1 MGERRRE
8 VEGPIPYNAA
18 VARDAPS
25 SDVFDRIRYAQCWE
39 DAALLEQ
46 GLEIGPDDD
55 VLSVLSGGCNSLAL
69 VLAGARSVTAVDLS
83 LPQVAVAELKVA
95 GIKEL
100 EYDDFVRLIG
110 ARESTRRKELY
121 RAVRPS
127 LTEAVARYWD
137 AHAEVIEAGVISS
150 GKFEGYFE
158 LFRDRVLPLIHRRA
172 VIEGLLQQRGL
183 DAQRRYYAASWDT
196 WRWRTVFRV
205 FFGRRVMG
213 WLGRDPSFF
222 QYVEG
227 GSVGEAILRRARHG
241 LTEVPVE
248 TNPFLEFILTGRY
261 RDLDNTHRYLSEAGF
276 SALKDGRVDRLR
288 IVHAD
293 LWDHVPSQA
302 EGSYSAFNLSD
313 VFEYVSEAAYIGQLD
328 HLMRVARPG
337 ARLAYWNMMV
347 PRSRPQAL
355 AERLETFP
363 ARAAELHSGDRAF
376 FYGNFVLERVMS

>member
-1 MGERRRE
+1 
-8 VEGPIPYNAA
+8 
-18 VARDAPS
+18 VAHDAPNAR
-25 SDVFDRIRYAQCWE
+25 VFDRIRYAQCWE

-46 GLEIGPDDD
+46 GLEIGPEDD

-69 VLAGARSVTAVDLS
+69 VLAGANSVTAVDLS

-95 GIKEL
+95 GIRAL
-100 EYDDFVRLIG
+100 EYDDFVELIG
-110 ARESTRRKELY
+110 ARESSGRDALY
-121 RAVRPS
+121 KAVRS
-127 LTEAVARYWD
+127 GLTEEVARYWD
-137 AHAEVIEAGVISS
+137 AHADVIEAGVLSS

-158 LFRDRVLPLIHRRA
+158 LFRNRVLPLIHRRS

-183 DAQRRYYAASWDT
+183 DAQRQYYAERWDT

-227 GSVGEAILRRARHG
+227 GSVGEAILRRAYHG

-248 TNPFLEFILTGRY
+248 TNHFLEFILDGRY
-261 RDLDNTHRYLSEAGF
+261 RDLDNTHRYLSQDGF
-276 SALKDGRVDRLR
+276 AALKGGLVDRLR

-293 LWDHVPSQA
+293 LWEHVPEQP
-302 EGSYSAFNLSD
+302 EDSYSAFNLSD

-347 PRSRPQAL
+347 PRSRPEAL
-355 AERLETFP
+355 AGRLETFP
-363 ARAAELHSGDRAF
+363 DRAAELHRGDRAF